1 METKKAD
8 PAGLLRQIPVIR
20 RARDFRLYTDRG
32 RRLVDLWQLGGAA
45 VLGHT
50 PTGVLREF
58 KNTAERGLFAAFPHP
73 LEGRFIK
80 ALARL
85 FPERDFR
92 VYADKFSLY
101 RALDLAG
108 NDAGAFSPDPA
119 FSPNPGGSP
128 DPAAP
133 RTGAVSLWRPF
144 LGEPAFA
151 FSPDAP
157 VLYPVLPLPWPGAP
171 RVLVLEKS
179 RGRFFPPSDPVSP
192 VILAVAA
199 RGIYDLLAAPERGTP
214 RLPKIEKALTRGR
227 WRRRGIYLTLS
238 EPPDAACY
246 ADLFRDFLDRGFL
259 LPPDAGRPLILPGIL
274 SPGEEAALANLL

>member
-1 METKKAD
+1 METKEAD
-8 PAGLLRQIPVIR
+8 PAGLLRQIPAIR

-50 PTGVLREF
+50 PAGVLREF
-58 KNTAERGLFAAFPHP
+58 KNTAERGLFAPLPHP

-85 FPERDFR
+85 FPGGDFR
-92 VYADKFSLY
+92 VYADKFSLH

-108 NDAGAFSPDPA
+108 NDAGE
-119 FSPNPGGSP
+119 
-128 DPAAP
+128 
-133 RTGAVSLWRPF
+133 VSLWRPF

-157 VLYPVLPLPWPGAP
+157 VLHPVLPLPWPGAP
-171 RVLVLEKS
+171 HVLVLEKS
-179 RGRFFPPSDPVSP
+179 RGRFFPPPAPVSP

-199 RGIYDLLAAPERGTP
+199 RGIYDLLTAPERGSP
-214 RLPKIEKALTRGR
+214 RFPKIEKALAQGR
-227 WRRRGIYLTLS
+227 WRRRGIYLTLP

-259 LPPDAGRPLILPGIL
+259 LPPDTGQPLILPGLL
-274 SPGEEAALANLL
+274 SPGEEAALAELL